1 VLLVLRRLTIST
13 IAALALVSAGLAAL
27 ASPAAAYK
35 GTASQIPAFYD
46 PPSPLPAGQPGDIIR
61 QEEIKAPNGARA
73 WKVMYLSKLVNGDP
87 VAVTGLVIA
96 PDAPAPT
103 GGRPIVAWAHGT
115 TGAARQC
122 APSLPPDPARPLLTY
137 FDSRSSFTHDI
148 GVPALNRFLAAGDVI
163 ASTDYQGLGT
173 PGVHQYVVAQEEAR
187 NVLDSAKAAKNL
199 MASGAGRDTVILGWS
214 QGGGAAMYAA
224 QDTAYAAPLNL
235 LGVAGLAP
243 AADTGPQLAGKVF
256 PGPFDTTSE
265 SHSAA
270 ERVILYRGFAAAYPE
285 LDLSDVLTP
294 LGMTYLTNAK
304 NQCIYQLWDSI
315 QQGVRDPSTLFAK
328 TGSAA
333 WKKRLQQNTPGF
345 VAPQVPILVMQ
356 GTADTVVNPHSTTD
370 FVKRECQFATQPVQ
384 YSEYQGATHQTIPV
398 VALSEYVKWI
408 ADRFAGKPAPSN
420 CPT

>member
-1 VLLVLRRLTIST
+1 LLVLRRFTLWTLAT
-13 IAALALVSAGLAAL
+13 LALVSAGLTTL
-27 ASPAAAYK
+27 ATPASAQA
-35 GTASQIPAFYD
+35 GAASQIPAFYN
-46 PPSPLPAGQPGDIIR
+46 PPKPLPAGKPGDIIR
-61 QEEIKAPNGARA
+61 QQEIKAPSGARA

-96 PDAPAPT
+96 PDAPAPA
-103 GGRPIVAWAHGT
+103 GGRPIVSWAHGT

-137 FDSRSSFTHDI
+137 FDSRSSFDHDI
-148 GVPALNRFLAAGDVI
+148 GVPALNRFLDAGDVI

-173 PGVHQYVVAQEEAR
+173 PGVHEYVVLREQAR
-187 NVLDSAKAAKNL
+187 NVIDMAKAARNL
-199 MASGAGRDTVILGWS
+199 KASGAGKDTVILGWS

-224 QDTAYAAPLNL
+224 QDAAYAAPLNL

-265 SHSAA
+265 SHAAA
-270 ERVILYRGFAAAYPE
+270 ERIMLYRGFAAAYPE

-294 LGMTYLTNAK
+294 LGMTYLTNAE
-304 NQCIYQLWDSI
+304 NQCVYQLWDSI
-315 QQGVRDPSTLFAK
+315 QQNVPKPSTLF
-328 TGSAA
+328 GGGSSAA

-356 GTADTVVNPHSTTD
+356 GTADTVVNPHGTTD
-370 FVKRECQFATQPVQ
+370 FVKRECQFGTEPVQ
-384 YSEYQGATHQTIPV
+384 YSEYQGATHQSIPV
-398 VALSEYVKWI
+398 VAQNEYVKWI

-420 CPT
+420 CP